1 MFFQLSFRLA
11 YVPLQLLQPGDLF
24 FTHAWTPREPAAVIG
39 RTNFAAGDTPH
50 PQTVIV
56 ILYKLIFRSVPVYVG
71 DDVIHPNY
79 IVRAFGDP
87 ADIAADPAPRSILII
102 IAVFLA
108 KSLQMHG

>member
-1 MFFQLSFRLA
+1 MSLCNSSSRVICSSLMRGH
-11 YVPLQLLQPGDLF
+11 P
-24 FTHAWTPREPAAVIG
+24 EPAAVIG

-108 KSLQMHG
+108 KACK